1 MWNMWHSS
9 GTDTYDQPYLVLA
22 IDDNG
27 NDNNDNNNDDN
38 DNNNDN
44 NWKEYWAIISLNI
57 G

>member
-1 MWNMWHSS
+1 MWHSS